1 MQLQQKKIEIG
12 TSQLRAASFLIE
24 RFEVPADLSSLVIKL
39 AVPEYPIDVL
49 LVYDSAFNLR
59 AEFRSICNKTRF
71 VISQDE
77 MLTSKGA
84 KHGRIHSG
92 EWIIAIQ
99 LDESLIQDIWGCQ
112 YTIEGYTDE
121 VLY

>member
-1 MQLQQKKIEIG
+1 MQLQQKQIEIEM
-12 TSQLRAASFLIE
+12 TQLQTASFLIE
-24 RFEVPADLSSLVIKL
+24 RFEAPAGLSSLVIKV

-59 AEFRSICNKTRF
+59 AEFRSICHKTRF

-92 EWIIAIQ
+92 EWLIAIQ
-99 LDESLIQDIWGCQ
+99 LDSSLIQNTWHCQ
-112 YTIEGYTDE
+112 YSIEGYSDE
-121 VLY
+121 SLY